1 MIKSM
6 TAYARAE
13 KTLDGAA
20 VRIEMKSYNSR
31 FLDIKI
37 HMTSG
42 YAVLEE
48 KIKVRIA
55 EQITRGRIEIYVGI
69 QDALAGSKTFDV
81 DLERAAAYYQSL
93 VKVKTV
99 LSLKEEISLAHILG
113 AGQMI
118 TPCLNDANPE
128 ERLWSITGD
137 CLNEAISRLDDMR
150 AREGEFLSHDFKE
163 RLEIIE
169 TMVVQIDE
177 GAKTLLPQYRDKLS
191 ERIKALTNGMVE
203 IDPQRILQEAAFLAD
218 KSDISEEIVRTR
230 SHIRQ
235 FRQIMDLNEPGGR
248 KLNFLLQEFNREFN
262 TMGSKIGNAEISH
275 LVVDAKSMLEKIR
288 EQVQNIE

>member
-42 YAVLEE
+42 YAVMEE
-48 KIKVRIA
+48 KIKTRIA
-55 EQITRGRIEIYVGI
+55 EQLTRGRIELYVGI
-69 QDALAGSKTFDV
+69 QDVLAASKAFDL
-81 DLERAAAYYQSL
+81 DLERALAYYQSL
-93 VKVKTV
+93 LKLKRV
-99 LSLKEEISLAHILG
+99 LGLTEDISLAHVLG

-118 TPCLNDANPE
+118 LPRQNDMNPE
-128 ERLWSITGD
+128 ERMWRIMSD
-137 CLNEAISRLDDMR
+137 CLDEAISRLNAMR
-150 AREGEFLSHDFKE
+150 TQEGEFLSQDFRE
-163 RLEIIE
+163 RLDILEV
-169 TMVVQIDE
+169 MVNQIDE
-177 GAKTLLPQYRDKLS
+177 GAKNLLPQYRDRLS
-191 ERIKALTNGMVE
+191 DRIKALTNGMVE
-203 IDPQRILQEAAFLAD
+203 IDSQKLLQEAAFFAD

-235 FRQIMDLNEPGGR
+235 FKQIMDGKEPGGR